1 MAGFYETTPK
11 SSLTPYPPKGGL
23 PNSMIFRCSP
33 LGLGVKQMK
42 VIEFYTFRDG
52 LFYSSSKFV
61 LIVFLLIAIGFSS
74 CKAPREISKSSLK
87 PLSTQKL
94 LKNLEE
100 NSLVYESLSI
110 SRINCQFT
118 GNQSK
123 TSFRI
128 SLKAIKDQKILASI
142 TKLNIP
148 VGRVLLTP
156 DSVIYVNY
164 IERNYFIDDYTFL
177 SNFLNIDL
185 DFYTIQSII
194 SNSAFSYRNDDKE
207 KDFRA
212 FTTSVE
218 SGMYVLQSEK
228 EKKVFKMDEKGRTG
242 KIERRLKRLDDNAL
256 ILQKM
261 YFNPTNFAL
270 TKLLIEDKT
279 NHRKMEM
286 NFDEFVK
293 VLNKDY
299 PGTIDM
305 SFVSES
311 DNILLKVRMSGFS
324 TGKLDSLNL
333 EIPEKY
339 QQIRVN

>member
-1 MAGFYETTPK
+1 
-11 SSLTPYPPKGGL
+11 
-23 PNSMIFRCSP
+23 
-33 LGLGVKQMK
+33 MK
-42 VIEFYTFRDG
+42 IIEFYTFRDG

-74 CKAPREISKSSLK
+74 CKTPREISKSNIK

-128 SLKAIKDQKILASI
+128 SLKAIKNQRILASI

-148 VGRVLLTP
+148 IGRVLLTP

-164 IERNYFIDDYTFL
+164 IDRSFFVDDYTFL

-185 DFYTIQSII
+185 DFNTIQAII
-194 SNSAFSYRNDDKE
+194 SNNAFSYRNDE
-207 KDFRA
+207 KDRDFKT

-218 SGMYVLQSEK
+218 SGFYVLQSEK
-228 EKKVFKMDEKGRTG
+228 EKKVFRMEEKGRTG

-305 SFVSES
+305 SVISES
-311 DNILLKVRMSGFS
+311 DNIFLKVRMSGFS
-324 TGKLDSLNL
+324 TEKIDLLNL

>member
-1 MAGFYETTPK
+1 MVRFQ
-11 SSLTPYPPKGGL
+11 
-23 PNSMIFRCSP
+23 N
-33 LGLGVKQMK
+33 
-42 VIEFYTFRDG
+42 
-52 LFYSSSKFV
+52 SSK
-61 LIVFLLIAIGFSS
+61 LLLIAFLVIAVGFSS
-74 CKAPREISKSSLK
+74 CKTPREVTTAHVRPIG
-87 PLSTQKL
+87 TAKL
-94 LKNLEE
+94 LKNIEQ
-100 NSLVYESLSI
+100 NNLVYESLSI
-110 SRINCQFT
+110 SRINCQYS

-128 SLKAIKDQKILASI
+128 SLKAIKDKNILASI

-156 DSVIYVNY
+156 DSVKYVNY
-164 IERNYFIDDYTFL
+164 LERNYFVDDYTFL
-177 SNFLNIDL
+177 STFLNIDL
-185 DFYTIQSII
+185 DFNTIQSII
-194 SNSAFSYRNDDKE
+194 SNSAFSYRNDEKD

-212 FTTSVE
+212 FSTSVE

-228 EKKVFKMDEKGRTG
+228 ERKVFKMDEKGRTG

-261 YFNPTNFAL
+261 SFNPVNFAL
-270 TKLLIEDKT
+270 LHLLILDKT
-279 NHRKMEM
+279 NNRKMEM

-299 PGTIDM
+299 PAAIDM
-305 SFVSES
+305 SFNSDT
-311 DNILLKVRMSGFS
+311 DNISLKVRMGGFS
-324 TGKLDSLNL
+324 TDKIESLNL

>member
-1 MAGFYETTPK
+1 MLSRKMA
-11 SSLTPYPPKGGL
+11 S
-23 PNSMIFRCSP
+23 
-33 LGLGVKQMK
+33 
-42 VIEFYTFRDG
+42 
-52 LFYSSSKFV
+52 FYSSYRI
-61 LIVFLLIAIGFSS
+61 LIIAFFLITIGFSS
-74 CKAPREISKSSLK
+74 CKAPREIVKANLK

-118 GNQSK
+118 GNQTK

-128 SLKAIKDQKILASI
+128 SLKAIKDQRILASI

-164 IERNYFIDDYTFL
+164 IDRNYFIDDYTYL

-194 SNSAFSYRNDDKE
+194 SNSAFSYRNDEKD

-212 FTTSVE
+212 FNTSVE

-228 EKKVFKMDEKGRTG
+228 EKKVFKMEERGKTG

-261 YFNPTNFAL
+261 YFNPSNFAL

-279 NHRKMEM
+279 NRRKMEM

-324 TGKLDSLNL
+324 TYKIDFLNL

>member
-1 MAGFYETTPK
+1 MVG
-11 SSLTPYPPKGGL
+11 
-23 PNSMIFRCSP
+23 
-33 LGLGVKQMK
+33 
-42 VIEFYTFRDG
+42 
-52 LFYSSSKFV
+52 FYSSSKFV

-74 CKAPREISKSSLK
+74 CKTSREIATTNLK
-87 PLSTQKL
+87 PIGTARL
-94 LKNLEE
+94 LKNIEE

-110 SRINCQFT
+110 SRINAQFS

-128 SLKAIKDQKILASI
+128 SLKAIKDKQILGSI

-164 IERNYFIDDYTFL
+164 IDRNYFVDDYTFL

-185 DFYTIQSII
+185 DFFTIQSII
-194 SNSAFSYRNDDKE
+194 SNSAFSYRNDEKD

-212 FTTSVE
+212 FSTSVE

-228 EKKVFKMDEKGRTG
+228 ERKMYKMDEKEKTG

-261 YFNPTNFAL
+261 SFNPTNFAL
-270 TKLLIEDKT
+270 VKLLIEDKT
-279 NHRKMEM
+279 NNRKMEM
-286 NFDEFVK
+286 IFDEFVK
-293 VLNKDY
+293 IMDKDY
-299 PGTIDM
+299 PGAIDM
-305 SFVSES
+305 SFNSES
-311 DNILLKVRMSGFS
+311 DNIVLKLRMNGFS
-324 TGKLDSLNL
+324 TEKLDSLNL

-339 QQIRVN
+339 QQIKVN

>member
-1 MAGFYETTPK
+1 
-11 SSLTPYPPKGGL
+11 
-23 PNSMIFRCSP
+23 
-33 LGLGVKQMK
+33 
-42 VIEFYTFRDG
+42 
-52 LFYSSSKFV
+52 
-61 LIVFLLIAIGFSS
+61 LLIAIGFSS
-74 CKAPREISKSSLK
+74 CKTSREIATTNLK
-87 PLSTQKL
+87 PIGTARL
-94 LKNLEE
+94 LKNIEE

-110 SRINCQFT
+110 SRINAQFS

-128 SLKAIKDQKILASI
+128 SLKAIKDQKILGSI

-164 IERNYFIDDYTFL
+164 IDRNYFVDDYTFL

-185 DFYTIQSII
+185 DFFTIQSII
-194 SNSAFSYRNDDKE
+194 SNSAFSYRNDEKD

-212 FTTSVE
+212 FSTSVE

-228 EKKVFKMDEKGRTG
+228 ERKMYKMDEKEKTG

-261 YFNPTNFAL
+261 SFNPTNFAL
-270 TKLLIEDKT
+270 VKLLIEDKT
-279 NHRKMEM
+279 NNRKMEM
-286 NFDEFVK
+286 IFDEFVK
-293 VLNKDY
+293 IMDKDY
-299 PGTIDM
+299 PGAVDM
-305 SFVSES
+305 SFNSES
-311 DNILLKVRMSGFS
+311 DNIVLKLRMNGFS
-324 TGKLDSLNL
+324 TEKLDSLNL

-339 QQIRVN
+339 QQIKVN